1 MVDFHK
7 INFEHRIEVH
17 QTWFGKWTY
26 VIHLDECCSRKSRKF
41 PTREEAVADAERLLQ
56 LMS

>member
-1 MVDFHK
+1 MIIFK
-7 INFEHRIEVH
+7 TINFEYKIEIR

-26 VIHLDECCSRKSRKF
+26 VIHLDEFRSRTSRNF
-41 PTREEAVADAERLLQ
+41 PTRECALADAERLLH